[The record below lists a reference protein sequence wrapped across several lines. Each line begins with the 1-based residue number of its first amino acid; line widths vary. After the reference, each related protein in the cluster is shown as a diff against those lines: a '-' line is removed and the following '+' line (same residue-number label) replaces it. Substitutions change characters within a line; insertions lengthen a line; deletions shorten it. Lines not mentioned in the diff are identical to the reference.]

1 MDDGFLPSAV
11 VGALQGFSLQPAKCS
26 LLTRLATLSVNHG
39 ETGRQALL
47 DAGAMILH
55 LLHVGFGSTRA
66 QIT

>member
-1 MDDGFLPSAV
+1 V

-55 LLHVGFGSTRA
+55 LLHVGFG
-66 QIT
+66 